1 MTILSDIELLFLI
14 SNKQMVIEPFLKGR
28 LAPAGY
34 DFSSGVACD
43 LPPMQQTLIVTAEH
57 LEVPADVLGTIY
69 LKSSLCRE
77 GLIGGFAVID
87 PGFRGKLTL
96 SLFNAGDS
104 IVRIDKNEPLIQVVF
119 HKTGAPSSNPY
130 NGRYQDSSGIVESK
144 RKAPKPKKIRSLP
157 STKTRHAGKL
167 LI

>member
-1 MTILSDIELLFLI
+1 
-14 SNKQMVIEPFLKGR
+14 MVIEPFLKGR
-28 LAPAGY
+28 LTPAGY

-43 LPPMQQTLIVTAEH
+43 LPPKQQTLIVTAEH

-77 GLIGGFAVID
+77 AIIGGFAVID

-96 SLFNAGDS
+96 SLFNAGAS
-104 IVRIDKNEPLIQVVF
+104 IVHIDKNEPLIQVVF
-119 HKTGAPSSNPY
+119 HKTGEPSSNPY

-144 RKAPKPKKIRSLP
+144 RKTPKPKKIRSLP
-157 STKTRHAGKL
+157 SIKPRQTGKL
-167 LI
+167 PI

>member
-1 MTILSDIELLFLI
+1 MTILSDVELLFLI
-14 SNKQMVIEPFLKGR
+14 SNKQMVIEPFLKDR
-28 LAPAGY
+28 LTPAGY

-43 LPPMQQTLIVTAEH
+43 LPPKQQMLIVTAEH

-77 GLIGGFAVID
+77 ALIGGFAVID

-104 IVRIDKNEPLIQVVF
+104 IVHIDKNEPLIQVVF
-119 HKTGAPSSNPY
+119 HKTGEPSSNPY
-130 NGRYQDSSGIVESK
+130 NGRYQDSSGLVESK
-144 RKAPKPKKIRSLP
+144 RKTPKSRKIRSLP
-157 STKTRHAGKL
+157 STQTPHAGKL